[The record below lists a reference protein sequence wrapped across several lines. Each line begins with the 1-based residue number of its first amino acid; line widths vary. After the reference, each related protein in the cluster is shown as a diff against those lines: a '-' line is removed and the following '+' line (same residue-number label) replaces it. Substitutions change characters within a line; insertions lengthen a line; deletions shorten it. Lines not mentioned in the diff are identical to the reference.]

1 MRRIFWI
8 AVGAVGGIYAYRH
21 GERLRAQLER
31 DGLLR
36 TAQSIGDDAI
46 AVVATT
52 RSMIER
58 ARTLLLGAPAP
69 ATVTVVTMREQ
80 QATWPSAPVTVSAD
94 SPMPSAPPPA
104 PPAAAASSEPATSRA
119 RKAAPKKAAAKKIS
133 PKPTQPKQAEP
144 DAS

>member
-31 DGLLR
+31 EGLLR
-36 TAQSIGDDAI
+36 TAQGVGDDAI
-46 AVVATT
+46 AAAATA
-52 RSMIER
+52 RSVIER
-58 ARTLLLGAPAP
+58 ARTLLLGASAP

-80 QATWPSAPVTVSAD
+80 QATWPSVPATVSAD
-94 SPMPSAPPPA
+94 TPMPTAPPPA
-104 PPAAAASSEPATSRA
+104 PPAPAAEPAASRA
-119 RKAAPKKAAAKKIS
+119 RKAAPKKAAAKKTS
-133 PKPTQPKQAEP
+133 PKPAQPKQAEP